1 MESFAMSNPIAPVE
15 NPSAEPRQMEAGRM
29 SSGGPQSGVRAESGK
44 SSARQVP
51 PDSGI
56 QQGIG
61 HTLTRPARTSQQGW
75 PVEGL
80 TRVPYRI
87 FQTESTF
94 RAEHEHIFQGPVW
107 HFLCLE
113 VEIANGGDFKTTKVG
128 ETPVVVSRDYDGE
141 IYVFENRCAHR
152 GALICLDAKG
162 KSRKDFT
169 CVYHAWTYDCR
180 GNLTGVAF
188 KDGVKGKGGMP
199 ETFRMEEHNPRKLRV
214 AIVHGLVFGSFSEDV
229 PSIEEY
235 LGEEI
240 LTRIERV
247 LGGRTPVVLGRFTQV
262 LPNNW
267 KLYMEN
273 VKDSYHAS
281 ILHLFF
287 TTFELNR
294 LSQKGAII
302 VDESGGHHVSYSAID
317 REATKGAEYA
327 KQQLRS
333 ESEYKLA
340 DASLL
345 QGFDE
350 YHDGVTLQILSVF
363 PTFVLQQIQNSI
375 AVRQIIPRSVART
388 DLNWTYIGFA
398 TDSPE
403 QRMTRIQQG
412 NLVGPAGY
420 ISMED
425 GCVGGFV
432 QRGIA
437 GASREQAILEMGGA
451 QAESSESRVTEASV
465 RGFWKAYRA
474 HMGL

>member
-1 MESFAMSNPIAPVE
+1 MFDI
-15 NPSAEPRQMEAGRM
+15 
-29 SSGGPQSGVRAESGK
+29 
-44 SSARQVP
+44 
-51 PDSGI
+51 
-56 QQGIG
+56 
-61 HTLTRPARTSQQGW
+61 RTSRLSKVNKVHPREKRLIMAQQQKMPNETAGQAW
-75 PVEGL
+75 MEEGL
-80 TRVPYRI
+80 TRVPYRV
-87 FQTESTF
+87 FQTEDAYRS
-94 RAEHEHIFQGPVW
+94 EQKLIFQGPSW
-107 HFLCLE
+107 HYLALE
-113 VEIANGGDFKTTKVG
+113 VEVPEPGDFRTTKVG
-128 ETPVVVSRDYDGE
+128 NTPVIVTRDADGE
-141 IYVFENRCAHR
+141 IYAFENRCAHR
-152 GALICLDAKG
+152 GALICLDNHGKG
-162 KSRKDFT
+162 KKDFS
-169 CVYHAWTYDCR
+169 CVYHAWTYDR
-180 GNLTGVAF
+180 QGNLKGVAF

-199 ETFRMEEHNPRKLRV
+199 DSFRMEDHGPRKLRI
-214 AIVHGLVFGSFSEDV
+214 ATLHGLIFGSFSEDV
-229 PSIEEY
+229 PPIEEY

-240 LTRIERV
+240 SSRIERV
-247 LGGRTPVVLGRFTQV
+247 LGGRTPVVIGRITQV

-317 REATKGAEYA
+317 REAEKDAEYA

-340 DASLL
+340 DPSLL

-350 YHDGVTLQILSVF
+350 YRDGVTLQILSVF
-363 PTFVLQQIQNSI
+363 PTFVLQQIQNAI
-375 AVRQIIPRSVART
+375 AVRQIVPRGTDKT

-398 TDSPE
+398 DDTPE
-403 QRMTRIQQG
+403 QRLTRVKQG

-437 GASREQAILEMGGA
+437 GASDQEAVLEMGGGEA
-451 QAESSESRVTEASV
+451 RSSESRVTEASV
-465 RGFWKAYRA
+465 RGFWKAYRSN
-474 HMGL
+474 MGV

>member
-1 MESFAMSNPIAPVE
+1 M
-15 NPSAEPRQMEAGRM
+15 
-29 SSGGPQSGVRAESGK
+29 
-44 SSARQVP
+44 
-51 PDSGI
+51 
-56 QQGIG
+56 QQGTTSKAHG
-61 HTLTRPARTSQQGW
+61 DGWLTP
-75 PVEGL
+75 GL
-80 TRVPYRI
+80 TRVPYRV
-87 FQTESTF
+87 FQTEQAYA
-94 RAEHEHIFQGPVW
+94 AEQQRIFHGPSW
-107 HFLCLE
+107 HYLALE
-113 VEIANGGDFKTTKVG
+113 VELPEAGDFRVTKVG
-128 ETPVVVSRDYDGE
+128 DTPVIVTRDSDGE
-141 IYVFENRCAHR
+141 IYAFENRCAHR
-152 GALICLDAKG
+152 GALICLDSQGKG
-162 KSRKDFT
+162 KKDFS
-169 CVYHAWTYDCR
+169 CVYHAWTYDR
-180 GNLTGVAF
+180 QGNLTGVAF

-199 ETFRMEEHNPRKLRV
+199 ESFMMADHGPRKLRI
-214 AIVHGLVFGSFSEDV
+214 ATLHGLIFGSFSEDV
-229 PSIEEY
+229 APIEEY

-240 LTRIERV
+240 SSRIERV
-247 LGGRTPVVLGRFTQV
+247 LGGRKPVVIGRVTQV

-287 TTFELNR
+287 TTFELNK

-317 REATKGAEYA
+317 RDAQKDAEYSS
-327 KQQLRS
+327 QQLRS

-340 DASLL
+340 DPSLL

-363 PTFVLQQIQNSI
+363 PTFVLQQIQNAI
-375 AVRQIIPRSVART
+375 AVRQIVPRGIDKT

-398 TDSPE
+398 DDSAE
-403 QRMTRIQQG
+403 QRLTRVKQC

-437 GASREQAILEMGGA
+437 GASDQEAVLEMGGGDA
-451 QAESSESRVTEASV
+451 LSSESRVTEASV
-465 RGFWKAYRA
+465 RGFWKAYRNT
-474 HMGL
+474 MGV